1 MKSVVTATRFNP
13 FAVKILQI
21 AVEDVL
27 SRTGCRDYA
36 IDPDTGDVEARAVVE
51 GYESRFLFRL
61 RAPCLEV
68 RVTAPHP
75 ALTREAARQA
85 AEQLADGVMDFM
97 DDEARICCLLEESRR
112 REEKEV

>member
-61 RAPCLEV
+61 RAPAW
-68 RVTAPHP
+68 RF
-75 ALTREAARQA
+75 
-85 AEQLADGVMDFM
+85 G
-97 DDEARICCLLEESRR
+97 SR
-112 REEKEV
+112 